1 MVCSVS
7 CQGERG
13 SPGEPGPAGKQGEP
27 GLQGPKGEAGPPGIQ
42 GEKVT
47 LGPIFSKEGQ
57 RYPLVNAIGFL
68 NTYPLDGF

>member
-47 LGPIFSKEGQ
+47 SGAPNENIVQ
-57 RYPLVNAIGFL
+57 NHL
-68 NTYPLDGF
+68 NIALLNVF